1 MPTSIRRL
9 LCCLGL
15 RDDCHQV
22 LAHSLCLAQA
32 TGADLH
38 VLHAVKALS
47 DDVMT
52 TLKANIRQRK
62 TLEALMEQRLDQAR
76 DRLETFLDDFW
87 ESPLG
92 KTPSREI
99 IKARVVVEGYP
110 AAEIIRY
117 ATRHDCDMIVMATNK
132 RGFTASYAGKVT
144 KGVIKRASVPVV
156 VVPPV

>member
-15 RDDCHQV
+15 RDDCRQV

-32 TGADLH
+32 LGAELH

-47 DDVMT
+47 DDVMH

-62 TLEALMEQRLDQAR
+62 TLETLMEQRLDQAQQR
-76 DRLETFLDDFW
+76 LDDFLEEFW

-92 KTPSREI
+92 ELPSPDLI
-99 IKARVVVEGYP
+99 QKKVVVEGYP
-110 AAEIIRY
+110 ASEIIRY
-117 ATRHDCDMIVMATNK
+117 ATRHDCDMIIMATNK

-144 KGVIKRASVPVV
+144 KGVIKRASIPVV